1 MNTLGKS
8 SSVRLLAFF
17 GGLLAFLLVQAAAGA
32 AQLKGT
38 ATYRERIAMT
48 PDAVFEAMLQDASMG
63 DAPAVVVGSVC
74 IDKPDQVL
82 IRFEIPFD
90 PALNNKT
97 KRIAGSGG
105 CNRFTGTYQQN
116 GDRLTFGKMA
126 ITFMACPEGMETE
139 RDFVTALEQ
148 VRSWKILGEHLELFD
163 GNGAFLARFEAG
175 APK

>member
-1 MNTLGKS
+1 
-8 SSVRLLAFF
+8 
-17 GGLLAFLLVQAAAGA
+17 
-32 AQLKGT
+32 
-38 ATYRERIAMT
+38 MT
-48 PDAVFEAMLQDASMG
+48 PDAVFEAMLQDVSKA
-63 DAPAVVVGSVC
+63 DAPAVVVGSVR

-126 ITFMACPEGMETE
+126 MTFMACPEEMETE

-148 VRSWKILGEHLELFD
+148 VRSWKILGEHLELYD
-163 GNGAFLARFEAG
+163 GSGAFLARFEARSL
-175 APK
+175 K